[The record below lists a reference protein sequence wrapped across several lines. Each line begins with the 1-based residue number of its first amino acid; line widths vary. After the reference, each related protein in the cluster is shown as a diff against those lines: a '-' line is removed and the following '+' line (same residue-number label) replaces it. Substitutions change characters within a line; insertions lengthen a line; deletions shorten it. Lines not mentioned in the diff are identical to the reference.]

1 MGVLYSVS
9 AVIGLILLSVIGAG
23 SLGWTSLFAIVLP
36 YLAVVAFVA
45 GFVYRVLKWASA
57 PVPFHIPTVGGQQ
70 KSLGWIRAN
79 PIDSPYSTGGVVARL
94 SLEILLFRSLL
105 KNERVELQGPQELS
119 HRASPVLWL
128 GGMAFHWSFLVILL
142 RHLRFFLVPVPSTV
156 VVLQRVDSILQ
167 NLLPVIYI
175 SDVILVSA
183 LTYLFVRR
191 LITPLVHYISLPA
204 DYFVIL
210 LLGTIALSGI
220 LMRLVYNVDLFQVKG
235 WISNMLNFHPTVPQ
249 GVNLLFYIHL
259 FFVCLLLA
267 YFPVSKLM
275 HLPGVFLSPTRNL
288 MNTSRNQRH
297 VNPWNAPVKV
307 HTYEEYEEEFR
318 ESMKEVGLP
327 TEKG

>member
-1 MGVLYSVS
+1 MGILYSVS
-9 AVIGLILLSVIGAG
+9 AVLGLILLSVLGVGA
-23 SLGWTSLFAIVLP
+23 LGWTSLFAIVLP
-36 YLAVVAFVA
+36 YLAIVAFVA

-70 KSLGWIRAN
+70 NSLPWIKAN
-79 PIDSPYSTGGVVARL
+79 PIDSPHSTGGVVARL
-94 SLEILLFRSLL
+94 ALEILLFRSLL
-105 KNERVELQGPQELS
+105 KNETVELQGPQKLS
-119 HRASPVLWL
+119 HRASLFLWL

-142 RHLRFFLVPVPSTV
+142 RHLRFFLVPVPTAV

-175 SDVILVSA
+175 TDVVLLSA

-191 LITPLVHYISLPA
+191 LITPHVRYISLPA

-210 LLGTIALSGI
+210 LLSTIALSGVM
-220 LMRLVYNVDLFQVKG
+220 MRLVFNVDLFQVKG
-235 WISNMLNFHPTVPQ
+235 WVSGMLNFHPVPPQ

-267 YFPVSKLM
+267 YFPLSKLM

-288 MNTSRNQRH
+288 MNTSRNHRH

-318 ESMKEVGLP
+318 EPMKEVGLP
-327 TEKG
+327 IEKE

>member
-1 MGVLYSVS
+1 MGILYSVS
-9 AVIGLILLSVIGAG
+9 AILGLILLSVIGVGA
-23 SLGWTSLFAIVLP
+23 LGWTSLFAIVLP

-45 GFVYRVLKWASA
+45 GFVYRVLRWASV

-70 KSLGWIRAN
+70 KSLGWIKSS
-79 PIDSPYSTGGVVARL
+79 PIDSPHSTGGVVARL
-94 SLEILLFRSLL
+94 ALEILLFRSLL
-105 KNERVELQGPQELS
+105 KNETVELQGSRKLS
-119 HRASPVLWL
+119 HRASLFLWL

-142 RHLRFFLVPVPSTV
+142 RHLRFFLVPVPSAI

-167 NLLPVIYI
+167 NLLPLIYI
-175 SDVILVSA
+175 TDVVLVGA
-183 LTYLFVRR
+183 LAYLFVRR
-191 LITPLVHYISLPA
+191 WVTPHVRYISLPA

-210 LLGTIALSGI
+210 LLGTIALSG
-220 LMRLVYNVDLFQVKG
+220 LMMRLVYNVDLFQVKG